1 MPIYKQKKWYYVKVQ
16 INGEKWT
23 PAKAYMKERR
33 WRTKKE
39 ARQAEAELRTRA
51 AERQKAR
58 STLIT
63 RMNLDLLTLCNEY
76 LADTKVSCLGHDT
89 FAGKKRFCKEI
100 LERWD
105 NISCT
110 DITVHMAQKYLLER
124 AHKVSN
130 NSFNVYR
137 KEGRRLFEWGKQQ
150 ELIPRDVKN
159 PFAEIEKKIHESGKP
174 RPAAIDSVISAYLVA
189 TPDQKDLLLAYLIT
203 GARRSEILKWT
214 WNDIDFENRIYALH
228 TRKSRT
234 RTIKTTHHEMP
245 TLLYEVLQRRF
256 KKRHPTLP
264 WVFWH
269 RFWDR
274 KLKDWRED
282 RYQYLNKFT
291 VKLCKK
297 AKVPPFNLHQLRHLA
312 TAILKD
318 KADMSLAKL
327 QRFLR
332 HDHQKTTEIYAGHI
346 ETGTKKQTDFLADFW
361 GEKLGS
367 SESVASIPETILDE
381 K

>member
-1 MPIYKQKKWYYVKVQ
+1 MHNLK
-16 INGEKWT
+16 
-23 PAKAYMKERR
+23 
-33 WRTKKE
+33 RTN
-39 ARQAEAELRTRA
+39 LR
-51 AERQKAR
+51 
-58 STLIT
+58 
-63 RMNLDLLTLCNEY
+63 Y
-76 LADTKVSCLGHDT
+76 HG
-89 FAGKKRFCKEI
+89 
-100 LERWD
+100 
-105 NISCT
+105 
-110 DITVHMAQKYLLER
+110 
-124 AHKVSN
+124 
-130 NSFNVYR
+130 
-137 KEGRRLFEWGKQQ
+137 FEQQ
-150 ELIPRDVKN
+150 ELIPRDAIN
-159 PFAEIEKKIHESGKP
+159 PFAEIEKKIHESGKA
-174 RPAAIDSVISAYLVA
+174 RPAAIDSVSGAYLVA
-189 TPDQKDLLLAYLIT
+189 TSDQKDLLIAYLIT

-214 WNDIDFENRIYALH
+214 WDDIDFENGIYALH
-228 TRKSRT
+228 TRKSRS

-245 TLLYEVLQRRF
+245 TLLDEVLQRRF

-264 WVFWH
+264 YVFWH

-346 ETGTKKQTDFLADFW
+346 ETGTKKQTDYLAGFW
-361 GEKLGS
+361 GEKLDLIEGQ
-367 SESVASIPETILDE
+367 ASIPANIGQE